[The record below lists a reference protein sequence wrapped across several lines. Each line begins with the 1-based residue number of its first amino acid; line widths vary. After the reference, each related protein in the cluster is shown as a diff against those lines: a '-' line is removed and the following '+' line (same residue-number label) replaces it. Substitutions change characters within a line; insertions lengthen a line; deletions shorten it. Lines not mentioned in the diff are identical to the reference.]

1 MLLALTIAVAG
12 CRSADE
18 TPGPDKTSRAAAE
31 PTACEE
37 TCRDDPAPAASVAV
51 ADEEAFPGCQQ
62 GCGTHLPFTEEQVA
76 HQPGAKK
83 GDFAR
88 CPVSRVVFVVDG
100 ASPARGHDGKDVY
113 FCCQPC
119 ADRFS
124 QAPEKYKG
132 RLAL

>member
-1 MLLALTIAVAG
+1 MTIAVAG

-18 TPGPDKTSRAAAE
+18 TPGPDKTSRAAPAAE

-132 RLAL
+132 RLTL